1 MADASST
8 KPNQRVVWNRPMS
21 AFSLIIALNIVSM
34 PLRAYLTEALPWTG
48 KPQPLEWNGTTYAAN
63 STWMIL
69 QRMQSLYNNDT
80 LPAHAIIFKDPTNY
94 TTVMRY
100 TTHALARGTP
110 CDENV
115 HLLPGAIFYGHG
127 MRKAFCKFVQD
138 NSTSASMAHC
148 QHMRQFGVT
157 ITEQCVWIHAQPDEA
172 SRVVYQTL
180 YQWEVAW
187 FLWAKL
193 ILRCVLTGYVVWE
206 MRLHYYDH
214 CVALV
219 RALETYGMPDPLSPL
234 HHIEVYIGD
243 PTCLILGNPLV
254 SLCFVIDFWMSVTS
268 VGEVMLQLS
277 QLDDLGYF
285 LSGCIYSS
293 RTVWFAYF
301 SMRYSTIPIKW
312 WGVHD
317 WVVPLD
323 PTAIAIGA
331 FLLSGPFVYLNAT
344 TPLVW
349 LLYTLWSIGVPE
361 PDMDD
366 STEIIPAVV
375 AMTTIMGFVPVV
387 LVVSIK
393 LSQHLVAT
401 LMPPV
406 NCRQHSATETA
417 DPSRRYSSMEF
428 NDFNQRMVLSIL
440 QPSCINL
447 VRSRGGSVY
456 VLYDLSATFQ
466 NMPLF
471 RHRSADCFVV
481 GYDATSTPIEHLRL
495 SLLQCVDLSRNG
507 RSSISVCGMTH
518 DAAVC
523 ILNTKPCLA
532 TSPIAT
538 LRIHPGANSS
548 KWLL

>member
-1 MADASST
+1 M
-8 KPNQRVVWNRPMS
+8 MH
-21 AFSLIIALNIVSM
+21 
-34 PLRAYLTEALPWTG
+34 
-48 KPQPLEWNGTTYAAN
+48 AAC
-63 STWMIL
+63 L
-69 QRMQSLYNNDT
+69 
-80 LPAHAIIFKDPTNY
+80 
-94 TTVMRY
+94 V
-100 TTHALARGTP
+100 
-110 CDENV
+110 
-115 HLLPGAIFYGHG
+115 GAIFYGHG

-285 LSGCIYSS
+285 LSG
-293 RTVWFAYF
+293 
-301 SMRYSTIPIKW
+301 
-312 WGVHD
+312 
-317 WVVPLD
+317 
-323 PTAIAIGA
+323 
-331 FLLSGPFVYLNAT
+331 
-344 TPLVW
+344 
-349 LLYTLWSIGVPE
+349 
-361 PDMDD
+361 
-366 STEIIPAVV
+366 
-375 AMTTIMGFVPVV
+375 
-387 LVVSIK
+387 
-393 LSQHLVAT
+393 
-401 LMPPV
+401 
-406 NCRQHSATETA
+406 
-417 DPSRRYSSMEF
+417 SMEF

-456 VLYDLSATFQ
+456 VLYDISATFQ

>member
-1 MADASST
+1 
-8 KPNQRVVWNRPMS
+8 MS

-80 LPAHAIIFKDPTNY
+80 LPAHAIIFKDATNY

-115 HLLPGAIFYGHG
+115 HLLPGAIFYGRG
-127 MRKAFCKFVQD
+127 MRKAFCQFVQD

-293 RTVWFAYF
+293 RTVRTHTYPYLD
-301 SMRYSTIPIKW
+301 RPIRLT
-312 WGVHD
+312 V
-317 WVVPLD
+317 
-323 PTAIAIGA
+323 
-331 FLLSGPFVYLNAT
+331 LS
-344 TPLVW
+344 
-349 LLYTLWSIGVPE
+349 
-361 PDMDD
+361 
-366 STEIIPAVV
+366 
-375 AMTTIMGFVPVV
+375 
-387 LVVSIK
+387 
-393 LSQHLVAT
+393 

-406 NCRQHSATETA
+406 SRRQHSATETA
-417 DPSRRYSSMEF
+417 DQSRRYSSMEF

-538 LRIHPGANSS
+538 LRIH
-548 KWLL
+548 